1 LCIVKMRYLFGLAA
15 LAALAAAA
23 PTETPTETFKEE
35 LVERNPAAAAS
46 GAAVTLTPGTN
57 PFASRTLHANSVYA
71 SEIAAA
77 MANVTDASV
86 KTQASEVAKVGTFV
100 WLDTIARIPLATT
113 LLAETPS
120 TDILGLVVY
129 DLPGRDCNAKAS
141 NGELATG
148 QLAKYQSDYI
158 DPIVAA
164 LKAAPN
170 VAVALIIEPDSLP
183 NLVTNANVTAC
194 ANAASDYKAGVAYA
208 LKNLNL
214 PNVAMYIDA
223 GHGGWLGWDANL
235 QPGADMI
242 TSVWKTAGSPAQVFG
257 ISTNVAGWN
266 AWSASP
272 GEFAGTSDAQ
282 YNKCQDEKR
291 YINAIL
297 PLIKADGMA
306 AHAITDTGRN
316 AVQGLR
322 LAWGDWCNVNGAGF
336 GVHPTSNTGDPLED
350 AFVWVKPGGESDG
363 TSDSTANRYDSFC
376 GLADAF
382 KPAPQAGTW
391 NEAYFEMLLKNAIP
405 AF

>member
-1 LCIVKMRYLFGLAA
+1 MKYLLGLAGLAA
-15 LAALAAAA
+15 LASAA
-23 PTETPTETFKEE
+23 PAETPTRIIEE
-35 LVERNPAAAAS
+35 QMLERNPAAAAS
-46 GAAVTLTPGTN
+46 AAAVTIAPGSN
-57 PFASRTLHANSVYA
+57 PFATRTLHANSVYA

-77 MANVTDASV
+77 MANVTDATI
-86 KTQASEVAKVGTFV
+86 KTQASAVAKVGSFL
-100 WLDTIARIPLATT
+100 WLDTIARVPLATT

-120 TDILGLVVY
+120 TDILGLVIY
-129 DLPGRDCNAKAS
+129 DLPGRDCFAKAS

-158 DPIVAA
+158 DPIAA
-164 LKAAPN
+164 AIKAAPQT
-170 VAVALIIEPDSLP
+170 AVALIIEPDSLP
-183 NLVTNANVTAC
+183 NLVTNANATAC
-194 ANAASDYKAGVAYA
+194 AAAASDYKAGVAYA
-208 LKNLNL
+208 LKTLNL

-242 TSVWKTAGSPAQVFG
+242 TSVYKTAGSPSQVFG

-266 AWSASP
+266 AWSEIP
-272 GEFAGTSDAQ
+272 GEFSTTSDAQ

-297 PLIKADGMA
+297 PLISADGMP
-306 AHAITDTGRN
+306 AHAIIDTGRN

-336 GVHPTSNTGDPLED
+336 GVHPTSSTSDALAD

-363 TSDSTANRYDSFC
+363 TSDSTATRYDSFC
-376 GLADAF
+376 GLADAY
-382 KPAPQAGTW
+382 KPSPQAGTW
-391 NEAYFEMLLKNAIP
+391 NEPYFEMLLKNANP